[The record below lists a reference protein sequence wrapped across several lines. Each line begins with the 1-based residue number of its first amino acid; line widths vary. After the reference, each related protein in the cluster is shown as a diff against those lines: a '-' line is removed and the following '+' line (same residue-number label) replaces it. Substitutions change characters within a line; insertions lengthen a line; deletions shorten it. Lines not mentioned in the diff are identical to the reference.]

1 MLNSKMY
8 WFTFIGCFESS
19 LFDNYIFFVY
29 QACCALF
36 EDGSWYRGL
45 VVGIHSVHSIEVCTK
60 LLNHFTMLAKRV
72 SELA

>member
-1 MLNSKMY
+1 M
-8 WFTFIGCFESS
+8 
-19 LFDNYIFFVY
+19 FDNYIFFVY

>member
-1 MLNSKMY
+1 M
-8 WFTFIGCFESS
+8 
-19 LFDNYIFFVY
+19 FDNYIFFVY

-45 VVGIHSVHSIEVCTK
+45 VVGIQSVHSIEVCTK
-60 LLNHFTMLAKRV
+60 LVNYFTMLAKRV

>member
-1 MLNSKMY
+1 MY
-8 WFTFIGCFESS
+8 WFTFIGCFDSS

-45 VVGIHSVHSIEVCTK
+45 VVGIQSVHSIEVCTK
-60 LLNHFTMLAKRV
+60 LLNYFTILAKRV
-72 SELA
+72 SELR

>member
-1 MLNSKMY
+1 M
-8 WFTFIGCFESS
+8 
-19 LFDNYIFFVY
+19 FDNYIFSVY

-45 VVGIHSVHSIEVCTK
+45 VVGIQSVHSIEVCTK
-60 LLNHFTMLAKRV
+60 LLNYFMMLAKTV